1 MGRPT
6 VVLAMVPVLTSDLFT
21 PAHKEQL
28 QALCEVPDP
37 EPLTRFDDERAGVLL
52 PSAEILL
59 TGWGCPPIDEQVL
72 GRASRLRAV
81 VHAAGTVKNHV
92 REVCF
97 ERGLRV
103 SSAAAANAIPVAEYT
118 LAAILL
124 AGKRAFRLQRM
135 YAEVRAGRLW
145 PREVS
150 LLGNYRRV
158 VGIVGASH
166 VGRIVMERLRSFD
179 FSVLVHDP
187 YLSSEEAEPL
197 GAEPVALDPLLQ
209 RSHIVSLHAPALPE
223 TRHMIDRRRLGLL
236 RDGAVLVNTARGALV
251 DQQALTDEL
260 AAGRID
266 AVIDT
271 TEPEVL
277 PADSPLYELP
287 NVFLTP
293 HVAGAMGLETQR
305 MAELAL
311 DEIARYVRGEPFA
324 HQVHK
329 EDLARIA

>member
-6 VVLAMVPVLTSDLFT
+6 VVLAMVPVLTADLFT
-21 PAHKEQL
+21 PAHKEHL
-28 QALCEVPDP
+28 QTLCEVPDP
-37 EPLTRFDDERAGVLL
+37 EPLTRFDDERAEVLL
-52 PSAEILL
+52 PSAEIVL
-59 TGWGCPPIDEQVL
+59 TGWGCPPIDTQVL
-72 GRASRLRAV
+72 DRASRLRAV

-150 LLGNYRRV
+150 VPGNYRRV

-166 VGRIVMERLRSFD
+166 VGRIVMERLRPFD

-187 YLSSEEAEPL
+187 YLAAEEAQTL
-197 GAEPVALDPLLQ
+197 GAEPVTLDALLQ

-223 TRHMIDRRRLGLL
+223 TRQMIDRRRLGLL
-236 RDGAVLVNTARGALV
+236 CDGAVLVNTARGALV

-260 AAGRID
+260 VAARID

-293 HVAGAMGLETQR
+293 HLAGAMGLETQR

-324 HQVHK
+324 HQVYK